1 LWNLAEE
8 IRERGEGDI
17 VIEVQSMNVVELNG
31 EREGTQS

>member
-1 LWNLAEE
+1 M
-8 IRERGEGDI
+8 ERGEGDI